1 MFVTKF
7 NFKPIVQPLS
17 DETEVVE
24 TAGYVPRE
32 KTIENLLLCG
42 QRLIESRMEEYDGS
56 SVEEAEKNA
65 PVTRVNNLDIID
77 SVALVEQ
84 LCSQS
89 EGTGETP
96 TVVGDSMSVNSE
108 ASAAAAAASES
119 PTEGR

>member
-7 NFKPIVQPLS
+7 NFKPIEQSLV

-42 QRLIESRMEEYDGS
+42 KRLLESRMEEYDGDT
-56 SVEEAEKNA
+56 VEEAEKNA

-84 LCSQS
+84 LCSQTD
-89 EGTGETP
+89 GVGETS

-108 ASAAAAAASES
+108 AAASES

>member
-7 NFKPIVQPLS
+7 NFKPIEQPLI

-42 QRLIESRMEEYDGS
+42 QRLIESRMEEYDGD

-77 SVALVEQ
+77 SVNLVEQ
-84 LCSQS
+84 LCSQT
-89 EGTGETP
+89 EGAGETS
-96 TVVGDSMSVNSE
+96 TVVGDSVPVNSE
-108 ASAAAAAASES
+108 AAAAAAAASES

>member
-7 NFKPIVQPLS
+7 NFKPIEQPLY
-17 DETEVVE
+17 DDTEVVE

-42 QRLIESRMEEYDGS
+42 QRLIESRMEEYDGD

-84 LCSQS
+84 LCSQT
-89 EGTGETP
+89 EGAGETS
-96 TVVGDSMSVNSE
+96 TVVGDSMSVNENSE
-108 ASAAAAAASES
+108 GDKPSES

>member
-7 NFKPIVQPLS
+7 NFKPILQPLS

-42 QRLIESRMEEYDGS
+42 QRLIESRMEEYDGETI
-56 SVEEAEKNA
+56 EEAEKNA

-77 SVALVEQ
+77 SVNLVEQ
-84 LCSQS
+84 LCSQT
-89 EGTGETP
+89 EGAGETS
-96 TVVGDSMSVNSE
+96 TVVGDSLSVNSE
-108 ASAAAAAASES
+108 AAAAAAAASES

>member
-7 NFKPIVQPLS
+7 NFKPIVQPLF
-17 DETEVVE
+17 DATEVVE

-42 QRLIESRMEEYDGS
+42 QRLIESRMEEYDGD

-84 LCSQS
+84 LCSQT
-89 EGTGETP
+89 EGAGETP
-96 TVVGDSMSVNSE
+96 TVVGDSLSVNSE
-108 ASAAAAAASES
+108 AAAAAASES

>member
-42 QRLIESRMEEYDGS
+42 QRLIESRMEEYDGD

-108 ASAAAAAASES
+108 AAAAAAAASES
-119 PTEGR
+119 PNEVR

>member
-7 NFKPIVQPLS
+7 NFKPIVQPLY

-42 QRLIESRMEEYDGS
+42 QRLVESRMEEYDGETI
-56 SVEEAEKNA
+56 EEAEKNA
-65 PVTRVNNLDIID
+65 PISRVNNLDIID

-84 LCSQS
+84 LCSQT
-89 EGTGETP
+89 EGAGETS

-108 ASAAAAAASES
+108 AAAAAAAASES